1 MKPIEGEPAF
11 PNGPHGGSIHYE
23 DGHVEHQYPGS
34 SGMTL
39 RQWYIGQA
47 LAGICANPNRSHW
60 KANGAAAEA
69 IKIADSIMQI
79 LYPQPKETEQ

>member
-11 PNGPHGGSIHYE
+11 PSPPVGTGDPR
-23 DGHVEHQYPGS
+23 D
-34 SGMTL
+34 GMTTGSPGMSL

-47 LAGICANPNRSHW
+47 LMGFNANPNFAH
-60 KANGAAAEA
+60 AQAEDLA
-69 IKIADSIMQI
+69 VLAEHQADHVMRL

>member
-11 PNGPHGGSIHYE
+11 PSPPVGTGDPRDGMTTGS
-23 DGHVEHQYPGS
+23 P
-34 SGMTL
+34 GMTL

-47 LAGICANPNRSHW
+47 LMGICANPNRSHW

-69 IKIADSIMQI
+69 IKNADAVMQL
-79 LYPQPKETEQ
+79 LYPQPKETNQ